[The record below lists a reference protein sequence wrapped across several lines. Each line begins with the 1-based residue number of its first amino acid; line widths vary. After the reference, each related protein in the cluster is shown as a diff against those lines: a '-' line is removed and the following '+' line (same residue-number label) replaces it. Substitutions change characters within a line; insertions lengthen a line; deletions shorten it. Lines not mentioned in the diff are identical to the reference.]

1 MKKKI
6 NSLLLSVV
14 LLTLFSCGRKGPI
27 LPPLIKILKPIV
39 VVDLKARQ
47 IGEKIFLQWKNP
59 VSYTDDFPLTENR
72 EVEIWLF
79 SADKDS
85 DDAKRPPG
93 KDDFDSRA
101 ELLETLGMV
110 HESSDDEEEKGEEEN
125 LSLPVEFIYPLQD
138 EKVFFVCDK
147 IYKEEVLYKFK
158 EKESLTKVYIFS
170 LRIKDGR
177 KISVFSD
184 VLTFMPKVVSQPP
197 INLRAEVFE
206 DRIELSWDAPKTDIN
221 QSSRPVFKGYNI
233 YRRSEEDKAGKRN
246 STPLKKNFFEE
257 KSFKFGTGYSFFVR
271 TSYLAG
277 TSPFESADSNII
289 EVKPENIFPPKAPS
303 ALIGIAGSKLISLS
317 WEPNKENDLAGYRIW
332 RRLEGESDFS
342 LLTSE
347 LFLESSFNDTKL
359 EKGRKYEYTVT
370 AVDKNGNESE
380 RSSMV
385 SIRFRDFVP

>member
-6 NSLLLSVV
+6 NLLLLSIV

-27 LPPLIKILKPIV
+27 LPPLIRIPQPIV
-39 VVDLKARQ
+39 DLEARQ
-47 IGEKIFLQWKNP
+47 IGENIFLQWKNP
-59 VSYTDDFPLTENR
+59 VSYTDDSPLTENR

-79 SADKDS
+79 AADKDS

-101 ELLETLGMV
+101 ELLKTMGMV
-110 HESSDDEEEKGEEEN
+110 HERSDDEEEKDEEES
-125 LSLPVEFIYPLQD
+125 LSLPVEFIYSLQD
-138 EKVFFVCDK
+138 EKVFFICDK
-147 IYKEEVLYKFK
+147 IYKEKIHYKLK
-158 EKESLTKVYIFS
+158 EKESFTKVYIFS

-184 VLTFMPKVVSQPP
+184 ILTFMPEVVSQPP
-197 INLRAEVFE
+197 GNLRAEVFE

-221 QSSRPVFKGYNI
+221 QSSRPVFEGYNL
-233 YRRSEEDKAGKRN
+233 YRRSEEDKARKRN

-257 KSFKFGTGYSFFVR
+257 ESFEFGTGYSFFVR

-277 TSPFESADSNII
+277 ASLFESADSNII
-289 EVKPENIFPPKAPS
+289 EIKPEDIFPPKAPS
-303 ALIGIAGSKLISLS
+303 ALISISGSKLISLS

-332 RRLEGESDFS
+332 RRLEGESDFF

-347 LFLESSFNDTKL
+347 LFLESNFNDTKL
-359 EKGRKYEYTVT
+359 EKNRKYEYTVT

-380 RSSMV
+380 RSSTV
-385 SIRFRDFVP
+385 SIHFRDVLP

>member
-1 MKKKI
+1 MKKI
-6 NSLLLSVV
+6 NSLLLSFV

-27 LPPLIKILKPIV
+27 LPPLIRIPQPIV
-39 VVDLKARQ
+39 DLEVRQ

-59 VSYTDDFPLTENR
+59 MSYTDDSLLTENR

-101 ELLETLGMV
+101 ELLKTLGMV
-110 HESSDDEEEKGEEEN
+110 HESSDDEEKDEEES

-147 IYKEEVLYKFK
+147 IYKEEVHYKFK
-158 EKESLTKVYIFS
+158 EKEGFTKVYIFS

-184 VLTFMPKVVSQPP
+184 VLTFMPEVVSQPP

-221 QSSRPVFKGYNI
+221 QSSRPVFEGYNI
-233 YRRSEEDKAGKRN
+233 YRRSEENKARKRN
-246 STPLKKNFFEE
+246 STPLKKNIFEE
-257 KSFKFGTGYSFFVR
+257 KSFKFGTGYSFFIR
-271 TSYLAG
+271 TS
-277 TSPFESADSNII
+277 FESADSIII
-289 EVKPENIFPPKAPS
+289 EVKPADIFPPKAPS
-303 ALIGIAGSKLISLS
+303 ALISIAGSKLISLS
-317 WEPNKENDLAGYRIW
+317 WESNKENDLAGYRIW

-342 LLTSE
+342 LLASE
-347 LFLESSFNDTKL
+347 LFLESNFNDTKL
-359 EKGRKYEYTVT
+359 EKGQKYEYMVT
-370 AVDKNGNESE
+370 AVDENGNKSE
-380 RSSMV
+380 RSSTV
-385 SIRFRDFVP
+385 LIRFRGVLLSIRFRDVLP

>member
-6 NSLLLSVV
+6 NSLLLSFV

-27 LPPLIKILKPIV
+27 LPPLIRIPQPIV
-39 VVDLKARQ
+39 DLEARQ
-47 IGEKIFLQWKNP
+47 IGEKIFLQWKNSM
-59 VSYTDDFPLTENR
+59 SYTDDSPLTENR

-79 SADKDS
+79 SADKYS

-101 ELLETLGMV
+101 ELLKTLGMV
-110 HESSDDEEEKGEEEN
+110 HESSDDKEEKDEEES
-125 LSLPVEFIYPLQD
+125 LSLPVEF
-138 EKVFFVCDK
+138 K
-147 IYKEEVLYKFK
+147 YKLK
-158 EKESLTKVYIFS
+158 EKESFTKVYIFS

-184 VLTFMPKVVSQPP
+184 VLTFMPEVVSQPP

-221 QSSRPVFKGYNI
+221 QSSRPVFEGYNL
-233 YRRSEEDKAGKRN
+233 YRRSEEDKARKRN

-257 KSFKFGTGYSFFVR
+257 KSFEFGTGYSFFVR

-277 TSPFESADSNII
+277 ASPFESADSNIV
-289 EVKPENIFPPKAPS
+289 EVKPVDIFPPKAPS
-303 ALIGIAGSKLISLS
+303 ALISIAGSKLISLS
-317 WEPNKENDLAGYRIW
+317 WESNKENDLAGYRIW

-347 LFLESSFNDTKL
+347 LFLESNFNDTKL
-359 EKGRKYEYTVT
+359 EKGRKYEYTLT

-380 RSSMV
+380 RSSTI
-385 SIRFRDFVP
+385 SIRFRDVLP

>member
-6 NSLLLSVV
+6 NLLLLSIV

-27 LPPLIKILKPIV
+27 LPPLIRIPQPIV
-39 VVDLKARQ
+39 DLEARQ
-47 IGEKIFLQWKNP
+47 IGENIFLQWKNP
-59 VSYTDDFPLTENR
+59 VSYTDDSPLTENR

-79 SADKDS
+79 AADKDS

-101 ELLETLGMV
+101 ELLKTMGMV
-110 HESSDDEEEKGEEEN
+110 HERSDDEEEKDEEES
-125 LSLPVEFIYPLQD
+125 LSLPVEFIYSLQD
-138 EKVFFVCDK
+138 EKVFFICDK
-147 IYKEEVLYKFK
+147 IYKEKIHYKLK
-158 EKESLTKVYIFS
+158 EKESFTKVYIFS

-184 VLTFMPKVVSQPP
+184 ILTFMPEVVSQPP
-197 INLRAEVFE
+197 GNLRAEVFE

-221 QSSRPVFKGYNI
+221 QSSRPVFEGYNL
-233 YRRSEEDKAGKRN
+233 YRRSEEDKARKRN
-246 STPLKKNFFEE
+246 STPLKINFFEE
-257 KSFKFGTGYSFFVR
+257 ESFEFGTGYSFFVR

-277 TSPFESADSNII
+277 ASPFESADSNII
-289 EVKPENIFPPKAPS
+289 EIKPEDIFPPKAPS
-303 ALIGIAGSKLISLS
+303 ALISISGSKLISLS

-332 RRLEGESDFS
+332 RRLEGESDFF

-347 LFLESSFNDTKL
+347 LFLESNFNDTKL
-359 EKGRKYEYTVT
+359 EKNRKYEYTVT

-380 RSSMV
+380 RSSTV
-385 SIRFRDFVP
+385 SIHFRDVLP